1 VLATAVSRATLRA
14 SGSGPTAYFLA
25 LTCQDAG
32 RSLIFLIIQQ
42 RRGVTIIV
50 RRFGAHCLSNNHS
63 GKEKMSNV
71 APAIYT
77 GPAPA
82 PPVSAGWRLASLVI
96 SAGCLSVLLVAA
108 KLTPNPEGVAT
119 HTALGL
125 QECQFLAHTGLPCPS
140 CGMTT
145 SFSLF
150 VRGKIFGSLWV
161 QPMGTVLAII
171 TTLTFWI
178 ALYVAITGKPI
189 ARLMRMVPSRYYV
202 GPLLAWALIAW
213 GWKIFIH
220 LKGID
225 GWR

>member
-1 VLATAVSRATLRA
+1 
-14 SGSGPTAYFLA
+14 
-25 LTCQDAG
+25 
-32 RSLIFLIIQQ
+32 
-42 RRGVTIIV
+42 
-50 RRFGAHCLSNNHS
+50 
-63 GKEKMSNV
+63 
-71 APAIYT
+71 
-77 GPAPA
+77 
-82 PPVSAGWRLASLVI
+82 
-96 SAGCLSVLLVAA
+96 
-108 KLTPNPEGVAT
+108 
-119 HTALGL
+119 
-125 QECQFLAHTGLPCPS
+125 
-140 CGMTT
+140 MTT